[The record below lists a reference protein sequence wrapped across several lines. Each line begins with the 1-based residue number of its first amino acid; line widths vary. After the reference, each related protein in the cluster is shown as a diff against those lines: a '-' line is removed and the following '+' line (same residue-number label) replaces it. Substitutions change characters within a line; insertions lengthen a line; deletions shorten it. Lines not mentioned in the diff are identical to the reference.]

1 MGPRCDQETCTVMD
15 TDNPNAAA
23 SCCLAGDRPLT
34 FVVHGM
40 DCAEEVKILRRE
52 LQRFASDESSLQ
64 FDLIRARLTI
74 TPRDA
79 STTEQDIVAA
89 VARTGMRAVPL
100 REGDRTSKRYPGPA
114 GRHTNRR
121 VVLCAASGILTGLCG
136 AGHVAAHVGVQFPFG
151 PIGSIW
157 GPRLLCGAAIL
168 CGGWHI
174 FPRAVHAARRLQ
186 PDMNLLMTV
195 AVIGA
200 TVLGE
205 WFEAATVTFLFSL
218 ALLLETWSVGRA
230 RRAIAA
236 LLDLSPTTARC
247 RSPADGAIEERPV
260 DEVPVGATVLVRP
273 WEKVP
278 LDGFVISGATAIN
291 EAPITGESIPVEKT
305 EGAEVFA
312 GTLNLHGAFEF
323 RVTRAAPDTTL
334 ARIVHMVEEAQARR
348 APTEQ
353 WVDAFARW
361 YTPAMMGVALLVAVV
376 PPVALGQPP
385 GAWFYES
392 LVFLV
397 IACPCALVISTPVS
411 IVAGLAAAARAGVLI
426 KGGIYLE
433 TPARLRAAAFDKT
446 GTLTQGRPEVQRLV
460 PLNGHTDRELLARAA
475 ALEANS
481 GHPLA
486 EAVLR
491 KARADGVSFEPA
503 ALYRAVPGQGGIG
516 RIGDRWFWLG
526 NRRMVLERGVDLSSI
541 AGWADALQDAGH
553 SVVILGND
561 AHVCGLIGIADAVR
575 PHAAEAV
582 RRLKRAGIRR
592 VAVLTG
598 DNEGTAH
605 AVAQAVG
612 ADEYHAELMPEDK
625 VRAVERLLREHG
637 VVAMLG
643 DGVNDAPAMTA
654 ATVGIAMGA
663 AGSDA
668 AIETADIALMADDLL
683 RVPWLINHSRRTLGV
698 IRENIALALGI
709 KALFVIL
716 TMAGAAS
723 LWMAIAADMGA
734 SLLVIGNGL
743 RLLRAR

>member
-1 MGPRCDQETCTVMD
+1 M
-15 TDNPNAAA
+15 
-23 SCCLAGDRPLT
+23 
-34 FVVHGM
+34 
-40 DCAEEVKILRRE
+40 
-52 LQRFASDESSLQ
+52 
-64 FDLIRARLTI
+64 
-74 TPRDA
+74 
-79 STTEQDIVAA
+79 
-89 VARTGMRAVPL
+89 
-100 REGDRTSKRYPGPA
+100 
-114 GRHTNRR
+114 
-121 VVLCAASGILTGLCG
+121 
-136 AGHVAAHVGVQFPFG
+136 
-151 PIGSIW
+151 
-157 GPRLLCGAAIL
+157 
-168 CGGWHI
+168 
-174 FPRAVHAARRLQ
+174 
-186 PDMNLLMTV
+186 
-195 AVIGA
+195 
-200 TVLGE
+200 
-205 WFEAATVTFLFSL
+205 
-218 ALLLETWSVGRA
+218 
-230 RRAIAA
+230 
-236 LLDLSPTTARC
+236 
-247 RSPADGAIEERPV
+247 
-260 DEVPVGATVLVRP
+260 
-273 WEKVP
+273 
-278 LDGFVISGATAIN
+278 
-291 EAPITGESIPVEKT
+291 
-305 EGAEVFA
+305 
-312 GTLNLHGAFEF
+312 
-323 RVTRAAPDTTL
+323 
-334 ARIVHMVEEAQARR
+334 
-348 APTEQ
+348 
-353 WVDAFARW
+353 
-361 YTPAMMGVALLVAVV
+361 
-376 PPVALGQPP
+376 
-385 GAWFYES
+385 
-392 LVFLV
+392 
-397 IACPCALVISTPVS
+397 
-411 IVAGLAAAARAGVLI
+411 
-426 KGGIYLE
+426 
-433 TPARLRAAAFDKT
+433 
-446 GTLTQGRPEVQRLV
+446 
-460 PLNGHTDRELLARAA
+460 
-475 ALEANS
+475 
-481 GHPLA
+481 
-486 EAVLR
+486 R